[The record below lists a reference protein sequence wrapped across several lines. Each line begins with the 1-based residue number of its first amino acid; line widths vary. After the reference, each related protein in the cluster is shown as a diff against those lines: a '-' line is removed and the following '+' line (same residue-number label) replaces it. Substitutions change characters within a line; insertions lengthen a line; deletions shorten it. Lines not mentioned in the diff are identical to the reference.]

1 MIRFRYKHLDM
12 ADLEEQL
19 KKADGE
25 GAKVR
30 MIATDG
36 RSIHQPSGTLKLTDR
51 YVVQA
56 LSAWMATWRPWT
68 RSAPLPTSTTY
79 VTVLLTCSRVRLPKP
94 NLLFLCSRLS

>member
-1 MIRFRYKHLDM
+1 MRGRFRYKHLDM

-36 RSIHQPSGTLKLTDR
+36 SYSALTHPRSTFS
-51 YVVQA
+51 
-56 LSAWMATWRPWT
+56 
-68 RSAPLPTSTTY
+68 
-79 VTVLLTCSRVRLPKP
+79 
-94 NLLFLCSRLS
+94 